1 MAITD
6 LAYLHQYSS
15 NDKDFVQE
23 MVELFLSSTPS
34 FLEEMKS
41 SFENKDYNMVARISH
56 KMKPSMTFMG
66 IKNGKEITIALEDYA
81 NEGTDIAKI
90 EEKITELDQLC
101 QLAFSELKV
110 ALNELKS

>member
-6 LAYLHQYSS
+6 LSYLHQYSS
-15 NDKDFVQE
+15 NDKDFVIE

-34 FLEEMKS
+34 FLEEMKT
-41 SFENKDYNMVARISH
+41 SFKNEDYNMVARISH

-66 IKNGKEITIALEDYA
+66 IKNGKELTISLEEQA
-81 NEGTDIAKI
+81 NEGTDTAKI
-90 EEKITELDQLC
+90 EAKIKELEQLC
-101 QLAFSELKV
+101 QLAFAELKV